1 MGAATKSSEVE
12 MSSLSVSP
20 RVPRIFLLLLL
31 LAKSSLQAEGSSCN
45 LTLTPDPGSQNV
57 VSTQLEG
64 SWVIDDELTERLWP
78 DFVWKSSN
86 VTYKFENSSEVLDLI
101 PEEYCKFFHDAAT
114 EWPIYMAGFFSR
126 RKNEEPWTTFLMVLT
141 TLHGNPHIVYWRYN
155 WADTE
160 SFNIILARSSDRS
173 QDMLFVGGDFNNQP
187 FSAWKRL

>member
-45 LTLTPDPGSQNV
+45 LTLTPDPRSQNV

-78 DFVWKSSN
+78 
-86 VTYKFENSSEVLDLI
+86 
-101 PEEYCKFFHDAAT
+101 
-114 EWPIYMAGFFSR
+114 IYMAGYFSDR
-126 RKNEEPWTTFLMVLT
+126 ENEEPWTTYPMVLT
-141 TLHGNPHIVYWRYN
+141 TLHGNP
-155 WADTE
+155 
-160 SFNIILARSSDRS
+160 
-173 QDMLFVGGDFNNQP
+173 
-187 FSAWKRL
+187 K